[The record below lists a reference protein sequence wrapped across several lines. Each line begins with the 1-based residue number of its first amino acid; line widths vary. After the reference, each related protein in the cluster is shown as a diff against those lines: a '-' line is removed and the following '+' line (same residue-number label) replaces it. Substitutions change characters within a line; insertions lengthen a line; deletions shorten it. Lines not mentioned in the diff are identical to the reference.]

1 MRIGIVTKWF
11 SSGQATVAR
20 HLRSAFEELGHES
33 FILARPGAGPR
44 AGALETEDPIWDAP
58 GVTHASRQEVPPD
71 EYARWAADNGLDA
84 AFFDNAYE
92 FEDIRAGL
100 RDNGVATVGRFV
112 WEHFSADDVEP
123 ARSAF
128 DVIYSL
134 TRAEHQRYLEMGIE
148 PVAVQWGCHP
158 ELFAYAKTRPTAN
171 PPGADA
177 RAEQPGG
184 VDVVRLVWP
193 GSFMGRRKPLD
204 EALEAFGRVGDP
216 RLRLLLRG
224 QVKRKAGKLDEAAR
238 RDPRIEVVLEDQP
251 TAQHLQT
258 FANCDVCLTPSRWEG
273 LGLPLYEATAF
284 GMPIITNDDPPMNE
298 IVEDGLNG
306 LLVRSHADGETRSG
320 LSARTPVVDDLAQ
333 AIDRITDDELRARLS
348 DGALAMRERLSWS
361 RTVEDLG
368 KLLDSIP

>member
-44 AGALETEDPIWDAP
+44 AGALDTDDPIWQGP

-71 EYARWAADNGLDA
+71 EYTRWAADNGLET

-92 FEDIRAGL
+92 FADIRAGL

-112 WEHFSADDVEP
+112 WEHFSADDVQP
-123 ARSAF
+123 AREAF
-128 DVIYSL
+128 EVIYSL
-134 TRAEHQRYLEMGIE
+134 TRAEHERYLGLGIE
-148 PVAVQWGCHP
+148 PVAVRWGCHP
-158 ELFAYAKTRPTAN
+158 ELLAYAKDRADPN
-171 PPGADA
+171 PPAADA
-177 RAEQPGG
+177 QAEHAGG
-184 VDVVRLVWP
+184 VEIVRLVWP

-204 EALEAFGRVGDP
+204 EALEAFGRVDDP

-224 QVKRKAGKLDEAAR
+224 QVKRKAGKLGDAAR

-251 TAQHLQT
+251 TAQHLRT
-258 FANCDVCLTPSRWEG
+258 FAECDVCLTPSRWEG

-298 IVEDGLNG
+298 VVEDGLNG
-306 LLVRSHADGETRSG
+306 LLVRSHPDGETRSG
-320 LSARTPVVDDLAQ
+320 LVAKTPDVDDLAR
-333 AIDRITDDELRARLS
+333 AIERIADDELRARLS
-348 DGALAMRERLSWS
+348 DGALQMRERLSWS

-368 KLLDSIP
+368 KLLDAIH

>member
-1 MRIGIVTKWF
+1 MRIGVVTKWF

-20 HLRSAFEELGHES
+20 QLRSAFEELGHES
-33 FILARPGAGPR
+33 FVLARPGSGPR
-44 AGALETEDPIWDAP
+44 AGALDTDDPIWDQP
-58 GVTHASRQEVPPD
+58 GVTYASQQEVPPD

-92 FEDIRAGL
+92 FDDIRTGL

-112 WEHFSADDVEP
+112 WEHFSSGDVEP
-123 ARSAF
+123 AQSAF
-128 DVIYSL
+128 DVIYSV
-134 TRAEHQRYLEMGIE
+134 TRAERERYREMGIE
-148 PVAVQWGCHP
+148 SVPVQYGCHP
-158 ELFAYAKTRPTAN
+158 ELLAIEPRRDGET
-171 PPGADA
+171 
-177 RAEQPGG
+177 
-184 VDVVRLVWP
+184 VRLVWP

-224 QVKRKAGKLDEAAR
+224 QVKRKAGKLAEAAE

-251 TAQHLQT
+251 TAEHLRT
-258 FANCDVCLTPSRWEG
+258 FADCDVCLTPSRWEG

-284 GMPIITNDDPPMNE
+284 GMPIITNDNPPMNE
-298 IVEDGLNG
+298 IVEDGRNG
-306 LLVRSHADGETRSG
+306 LLVASHPDGETRSG
-320 LSARTPVVDDLAQ
+320 LTAYSPDVDDLAR
-333 AIDRITDDELRARLS
+333 AIERIADDELRARLS
-348 DGALAMRERLSWS
+348 AGAIEVRGRLAWS